1 MDTAS
6 FSPISLNDV
15 IPTWNDAPDYVLSII
30 RKIISGG
37 IGLWIFIGE
46 TDGRTI
52 VSSARYALN
61 RFRSKT
67 IQEWNPWYVH
77 KQLKLHIG
85 LLNIGHFWGALS
97 TRESSVFGLAVIRG
111 FWWFPLGPSCGIS
124 FSSSDKIGR

>member
-6 FSPISLNDV
+6 FSPISLNDE

-37 IGLWIFIGE
+37 IGLWIFSGE
-46 TDGRTI
+46 TDGRAI
-52 VSSARYALN
+52 VSSTRYALN
-61 RFRSKT
+61 RLRSKT

-85 LLNIGHFWGALS
+85 LLNIVHFWGPLS

-111 FWWFPLGPSCGIS
+111 FWWFPLGPSCGII
-124 FSSSDKIGR
+124 FFLQ

>member
-1 MDTAS
+1 MNTAS

-37 IGLWIFIGE
+37 IGLWIFIEE
-46 TDGRTI
+46 TDGRAI

-67 IQEWNPWYVH
+67 FQEWNPWYVH

-85 LLNIGHFWGALS
+85 LLNIVHFWGALS

-111 FWWFPLGPSCGIS
+111 FWWLPLGPPCGII
-124 FSSSDKIGR
+124 FFLQ